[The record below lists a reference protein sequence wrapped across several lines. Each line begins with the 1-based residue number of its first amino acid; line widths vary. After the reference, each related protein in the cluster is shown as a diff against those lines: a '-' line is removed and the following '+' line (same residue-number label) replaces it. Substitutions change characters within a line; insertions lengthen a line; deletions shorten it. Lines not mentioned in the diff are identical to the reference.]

1 MNYQRQGFLSSIP
14 PVVKTIL
21 IINVVLFVLSYVIP
35 ALNIY
40 FPIYGFESALFRPYQ
55 FITHM
60 FMHSGFTHIFFNM
73 FALYMFGRVL
83 EQYWGSKRFFIYY
96 FVTGFGAALL
106 HLLVLQIQANNLIAQ
121 MPPEQVDIV
130 LNEGAKIWLSGRNYA
145 DSMMGQLNSIV
156 NVPTVGASGAIYGLL
171 LAFGVLFPN
180 VEMFIMFIPIP
191 IKAKYLVIFFI
202 ISELYLGFVDR
213 PGDNVAHFAHLGGM
227 LFGLIFIYFWKKK
240 QFKRWD

>member
-1 MNYQRQGFLSSIP
+1 MNYQKQGFLSNIP

-21 IINVVLFVLSYVIP
+21 IINVVLFLLSNIITVI
-35 ALNIY
+35 NIY
-40 FPIYGFESALFRPYQ
+40 LPIYSFKSELFRPYQ

-60 FMHSGFTHIFFNM
+60 FMHGSFAHLFFNM
-73 FALYMFGRVL
+73 FTLYMFGRVL
-83 EQYWGSKRFFIYY
+83 EQFWDSKRFFIYY

-106 HLLVLQIQANNLIAQ
+106 HLLIIQIQANNLIAQ
-121 MPPEQVDIV
+121 MNPEQVDIV
-130 LNEGAKIWLSGRNYA
+130 LREGSNVWLSGKNYA
-145 DSMMGQLNSIV
+145 NTMMGQLNSLL
-156 NVPTVGASGAIYGLL
+156 NTPTVGASGAIYGLL

-180 VEMFIMFIPIP
+180 VELFIMFIPIP
-191 IKAKYLVIFFI
+191 IKAKYLVIFFV
-202 ISELYLGFVDR
+202 ISEFLLGFMNR